1 MIESLRSQLLAKGV
15 PAERIH
21 SEEFGFGGR

>member
-1 MIESLRSQLLAKGV
+1 MTHVAEVALAHLGV

-21 SEEFGFGGR
+21 SEIFDWV